1 MKFEPTEN
9 NEREDY
15 STQFSLRASIIP
27 VIMDFFLC
35 IVLVF
40 FMLFFHQH
48 NTFHHLVRLLAIGLS
63 PLALCAFFLA
73 LIDWRSTLVL
83 VTKFRVYGQHFK
95 LRPSSRQIEFS
106 LEEIRDLEIRATL
119 GTRFFKYAHL
129 IIYPEHGKRVTLRH
143 IYYAEER
150 ATRIFELQSQMQKSA
165 VPKP

>member
-9 NEREDY
+9 DERRDT
-15 STQFSLRASIIP
+15 SVQFSLRASMIP
-27 VIMDFFLC
+27 IFIDFFLC

-40 FMLFFHQH
+40 LMLYFHQH
-48 NTFHHLVRLLAIGLS
+48 NRFHYLIRLLAIGLS

-73 LIDWRSTLVL
+73 MIDWRSTLVL
-83 VTKFRVYGQHFK
+83 VTKYRVYGQHFK

-106 LEEIRDLEIRATL
+106 LEEIQDLEIRATL

-150 ATRIFELQSQMQKSA
+150 ATRIFELQSQMRRKA
-165 VPKP
+165 APET